1 VKGVDRKARRRE
13 AATRE
18 FLAGQV
24 PSPMRGHGCSSSPLH
39 EARLDAVTDALV
51 ESGAGTVLDLG
62 CGSGALLRR
71 LVVEAQFTRIV
82 GVDTSVTALARAE
95 HLLSYAVE
103 AERVSL
109 IHGSFASPPASL
121 KGFDAAAMVET
132 IEHVA
137 PGDLSRVEQA
147 VFGDLR
153 PRTVVVTT
161 PNRDYNVLYGLE
173 DGTLRDAD
181 HRFEWCRARFRS
193 WARGVAQRRGYRV
206 EFADIGPA
214 DPRLG
219 SPSQM
224 GLFRSAGSRPGD
236 PAESSPTSPISGSDR

>member
-1 VKGVDRKARRRE
+1 VKSVDRKARRRE

-24 PSPMRGHGCSSSPLH
+24 PSRMRGHGCSSSPLH

-95 HLLSYAVE
+95 HLLSVAAE
-103 AERVSL
+103 AERLSL
-109 IHGSFASPPASL
+109 IHGSFTSPAPSL
-121 KGFDAAAMVET
+121 RGFDAAAMVET

-137 PGDLSRVEQA
+137 PGEVSRVEQA
-147 VFGDLR
+147 VFGELC

-161 PNRDYNVLYGLE
+161 PNRDYNVLYDLE
-173 DGTLRDAD
+173 KGTLRDAH
-181 HRFEWCRARFRS
+181 HRFEWGRARFRS

-214 DPRLG
+214 DPHLG

-224 GLFRSAGSRPGD
+224 GLFRSVRRRQGI
-236 PAESSPTSPISGSDR
+236 PAQNSPTSPISGSDR